1 MQTIIRAESQ
11 TGQEERA
18 AGEAVIQVE
27 DLVKRY
33 KKAERNAVDGVSFS
47 VPAGS
52 LFALLGPNGA
62 GKTTVIS
69 ILTTTLSPTAG
80 RVRIAGYDLE
90 KEASRIRREIGIV
103 FQKPSL
109 DQHLT
114 AEENIRLHVALYGL
128 YPYRPTFR
136 LMPSA
141 YRQQV
146 EALAELLDISESLF
160 KPVKTFSGGMKR
172 KLEILRGL
180 LHRPAVLFLDEPTT
194 GLDPESRHS
203 LWDYLRRV
211 RATGRTTIF
220 LTTHYLEEV
229 EEADAVC
236 IMSHGKIVAAGTPSQ
251 LKASLTQASLFLDT
265 PERARLRQEL
275 QQLGVP
281 FSETGGRFEL
291 PIAGPDVQRLL
302 KRLET
307 PLSLVQTRAPSLE
320 EAYLQIIGR
329 QTLDSEEE

>member
-1 MQTIIRAESQ
+1 MTSESQ
-11 TGQEERA
+11 LSQPGRA
-18 AGEAVIQVE
+18 RAEAVIEVE
-27 DLVKRY
+27 GLVKRY
-33 KKAERNAVDGVSFS
+33 KKAQRNAVDDVSFS

-90 KEASRIRREIGIV
+90 QEAAHIRRQIGIV

-109 DQHLT
+109 DQNLS
-114 AEENIRLHVALYGL
+114 AEENVRLHVALYGL
-128 YPYRPTFR
+128 YPYRPAFR
-136 LMPSA
+136 LMPAA

-180 LHRPAVLFLDEPTT
+180 LHQPAVLFLDEPTT

-251 LKASLTQASLFLDT
+251 LKASLTQARLLLDA

-275 QQLGVP
+275 QQLGIP
-281 FSETGGRFEL
+281 FVEAGTAFEL
-291 PIAGPDVQRLL
+291 PIGGPEVQRLF

-307 PLSLVQTRAPSLE
+307 PLSLVQTHAPSLE

-329 QTLDSEEE
+329 QTLDSEEEERA

>member
-1 MQTIIRAESQ
+1 MYTPIASENQI
-11 TGQEERA
+11 GQLERLT
-18 AGEAVIQVE
+18 VE
-27 DLVKRY
+27 NAIEVEGLVKRY
-33 KKAERNAVDGVSFS
+33 KKAQRNAVDGVSFR

-80 RVRIAGYDLE
+80 QVRIAGYDLE
-90 KEASRIRREIGIV
+90 QEAPHIRRQIGIV

-109 DQHLT
+109 DQNLT
-114 AEENIRLHVALYGL
+114 AEENVRLHVALYGL
-128 YPYRPTFR
+128 YPYRPAFR
-136 LMPSA
+136 LMPAA

-180 LHRPAVLFLDEPTT
+180 LHQPAVLFLDEPTT

-236 IMSHGKIVAAGTPSQ
+236 IMSRGKIAASGTPSQ
-251 LKASLTQASLFLDT
+251 LKASLTQARLLLDA

-275 QQLGVP
+275 QQLGFP
-281 FSETGGRFEL
+281 FSETGTAFEL

-307 PLSLVQTRAPSLE
+307 PLSLVQTHAPSLE
-320 EAYLQIIGR
+320 EAYLQIIGQ

>member
-1 MQTIIRAESQ
+1 MQTITTSESQ
-11 TGQEERA
+11 PGQEREA
-18 AGEAVIQVE
+18 TAEAVIQVE

-69 ILTTTLSPTAG
+69 ILTTTLSPSAG

-90 KEASRIRREIGIV
+90 KQAHQIRRQIGIV

-109 DQHLT
+109 DENLT
-114 AEENIRLHVALYGL
+114 AEENVRLHASLYGV
-128 YPYRPTFR
+128 YPYRPAFR
-136 LMPSA
+136 LMPAA

-160 KPVKTFSGGMKR
+160 RPVKTFSGGMKR

-236 IMSHGKIVAAGTPSQ
+236 IMSRGKIVASGTPAQ
-251 LKASLTQASLFLDT
+251 LKTALTRASLLLDA
-265 PERARLRQEL
+265 PDRPRLRQEL
-275 QQLGVP
+275 QQLGLP
-281 FSETGGRFEL
+281 FQEGAVFEL
-291 PIAGPDVQRLL
+291 PIAGPAVQRLL
-302 KRLET
+302 QRLET
-307 PLSLVQTRAPSLE
+307 PLSLVQTRTPSLE
-320 EAYLQIIGR
+320 EAYLEIIGR
-329 QTLDSEEE
+329 QTLESEEE

>member
-1 MQTIIRAESQ
+1 MQTAVTDEHRLSQ
-11 TGQEERA
+11 PEQSTVEP
-18 AGEAVIQVE
+18 VIQVE
-27 DLVKRY
+27 NLVKCY
-33 KKAERNAVDGVSFS
+33 KKAQRNAVDGVSFS

-90 KEASRIRREIGIV
+90 REAAHIRRQIGIV

-109 DQHLT
+109 DQNLT
-114 AEENIRLHVALYGL
+114 AEENVRLHVALYGL
-128 YPYRPTFR
+128 YPYRPAFR
-136 LMPSA
+136 LMPAA

-211 RATGRTTIF
+211 RATGQTTIF

-236 IMSHGKIVAAGTPSQ
+236 IMSRGKIAASGTPEQ
-251 LKASLTQASLFLDT
+251 LKASLTQARLLLDA

-281 FSETGGRFEL
+281 FQEGTVFEL
-291 PIAGPDVQRLL
+291 PVAGPQVQYLL

-307 PLSLVQTRAPSLE
+307 PLSLVQTHAPSLE
-320 EAYLQIIGR
+320 EAYLHIIGR

>member
-1 MQTIIRAESQ
+1 MQTAVTDENRPRQPGQ
-11 TGQEERA
+11 TTVEP
-18 AGEAVIQVE
+18 VIQVE
-27 DLVKRY
+27 DLVKCY
-33 KKAERNAVDGVSFS
+33 KKARRNAVDGVSFS

-90 KEASRIRREIGIV
+90 TQSPQIRRNIGIV

-109 DQHLT
+109 DQNLT
-114 AEENIRLHVALYGL
+114 AEENVRLHAALYGI
-128 YPYRPTFR
+128 YPYRPGFR
-136 LMPSA
+136 LMPAA

-146 EALAELLDISESLF
+146 EALAELLGISDSLF

-236 IMSHGKIVAAGTPSQ
+236 IMSRGKIVAAGTPEQ
-251 LKASLTQASLFLDT
+251 LKTNLTQASLLLDS

-281 FSETGGRFEL
+281 FQEGTVFEL
-291 PIAGPDVQRLL
+291 PVAGPQVQHLL

-307 PLSLVQTRAPSLE
+307 PLSLVQTRTPSLE
-320 EAYLQIIGR
+320 EAYLQIIG
-329 QTLDSEEE
+329 QHVLANEEE